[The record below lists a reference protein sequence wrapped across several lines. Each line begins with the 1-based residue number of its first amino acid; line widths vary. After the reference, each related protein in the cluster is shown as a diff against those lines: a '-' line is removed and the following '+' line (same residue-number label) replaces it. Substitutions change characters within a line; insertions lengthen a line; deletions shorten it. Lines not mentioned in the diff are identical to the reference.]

1 MDRVISTGNTTAYLK
16 IAEGCSNRCTYCAI
30 PYIRGPQISR
40 KIEDIIKEAN
50 GQKKIIRIYSTNP
63 QAYLVFQPG
72 QMIQD
77 GNESVR

>member
-1 MDRVISTGNTTAYLK
+1 MNNSLIHTIVSEEWLWNKQSNTLEY
-16 IAEGCSNRCTYCAI
+16 EVTYGGI
-30 PYIRGPQISR
+30 LM
-40 KIEDIIKEAN
+40 DIIKEAN

>member
-1 MDRVISTGNTTAYLK
+1 MNNSLIHTIVSEEWLLNQPSNTLEYEVTYGGILMDV
-16 IAEGCSNRCTYCAI
+16 
-30 PYIRGPQISR
+30 
-40 KIEDIIKEAN
+40 IKEAN

>member
-1 MDRVISTGNTTAYLK
+1 MNNSLLHTIVSEEWLWNQQSNTLEY
-16 IAEGCSNRCTYCAI
+16 EVTYGGI
-30 PYIRGPQISR
+30 LM
-40 KIEDIIKEAN
+40 DIIKEAN

-63 QAYLVFQPG
+63 QPYLVFQPG

>member
-1 MDRVISTGNTTAYLK
+1 MNNSLIHTIVSEEWLWNQQSNTLEY
-16 IAEGCSNRCTYCAI
+16 EVTYGGI
-30 PYIRGPQISR
+30 LM
-40 KIEDIIKEAN
+40 DIIKEAN

-63 QAYLVFQPG
+63 KAYLVFQPG

>member
-1 MDRVISTGNTTAYLK
+1 MNNSLIHTIVSEEWLWNQQSNTLEY
-16 IAEGCSNRCTYCAI
+16 EVTYGGI
-30 PYIRGPQISR
+30 LM
-40 KIEDIIKEAN
+40 DIIKEAN

>member
-1 MDRVISTGNTTAYLK
+1 MNNSLIHTIVSEEWLWNQQSNTLEY
-16 IAEGCSNRCTYCAI
+16 EVTYGGI
-30 PYIRGPQISR
+30 LM
-40 KIEDIIKEAN
+40 DIIKEAN

-63 QAYLVFQPG
+63 QAYLVFQPS